1 MPQNVK
7 KGNKKQLPRLK
18 SEPAKEVDS
27 EVEEMI
33 ENDDESME
41 TASVTPVQ
49 EKLAL
54 YVRGGAWIKDK
65 DNALNRLR
73 EIEPRIQNV
82 RHPRQKSADYCFI
95 DFASATD
102 RDASYEA
109 LKNHSEVNVKPVTT
123 NIPKLL
129 DKRTKKIA
137 EKREAKKETRKL
149 LAKIK
154 KNQQTTEHA
163 TEKTN
168 QLVIVNLPQQIT
180 VAELKQH
187 YPNAVKVNLKQKNNL
202 KKNSSAIIMFP
213 NHHDAFSASKQSIVL
228 HGQKL
233 NVVLNTNATFKKQS
247 KRKAPLKQENG
258 EPKQKSSKV
267 AVK

>member
-1 MPQNVK
+1 MPQNVN
-7 KGNKKQLPRLK
+7 KGNKKQLPRIK
-18 SEPAKEVDS
+18 SQPAQVESEEEVLD
-27 EVEEMI
+27 
-33 ENDDESME
+33 NDVDESVC
-41 TASVTPVQ
+41 AAVAPVQ
-49 EKLAL
+49 EKFSL

-65 DNALNRLR
+65 DNAINRLR
-73 EIEPRIQNV
+73 EIEPRIRDV

-102 RDASYEA
+102 RDQSYES
-109 LKNHSEVNVKPVTT
+109 LKNHSDVNVKPVTT
-123 NIPKLL
+123 DKPKLL
-129 DKRTKKIA
+129 DKRIKKIV

-154 KNQQTTEHA
+154 KNQQSSEHA

-180 VAELKQH
+180 VAELKQQ
-187 YPNAVKVNLKQKNNL
+187 YPKAVKVNLKQKNKL

-233 NVVLNTNATFKKQS
+233 NVVLNTSASFKKQLK
-247 KRKAPLKQENG
+247 KRKAPSKQENG
-258 EPKQKSSKV
+258 EPKLKSPKV
-267 AVK
+267 AA